1 MMPLECTIEAIHWEW
16 VTNFEDVRWEAK
28 KGNSKNCE
36 VLLMRN
42 GTGKTTSI
50 LLLQHL
56 VAGIIPDDNLLRRSI
71 YKGLVE
77 SKELPAKGGPSKYS
91 VTFKINSK
99 LYTLGYIFQ
108 DFIGAPEMFTQ
119 TPTGYEKGYKMPSQF
134 KNAFQNNLSLT
145 KLLFLDTQQTGNDEL
160 RMGKDAIDGMFKI
173 LANVKILEYAREEYL
188 PKAVERERKKSEH
201 KGSAKERKLAETALK
216 RARSTLRD
224 CKTKLGVAKKE
235 LGINQKELM
244 DVKLLIQKVKDNT
257 EHKTK
262 YDQYDRRRDVVVAQ
276 IKAKTK
282 SLLEALID
290 PSNLGDGIW
299 GDVKNYYETLS
310 KSRIPKSIAREYLGA
325 ILDEEKCI
333 CGNAIHETE
342 KQCITQR
349 MESSMGL
356 GILSEVYIM
365 KDKVKESNL
374 SVEIQQLKDDIISLN
389 REMASITDELGRLKL
404 LLGDDERHQ
413 LDVLGEKKRGLSD
426 AISNLNDDIIMYEST
441 DDGTIKT
448 NRVAFCGRSMSVK
461 GLPSEKPEFI
471 AECKNIY
478 WLKQIEKGLNKKL
491 AAIAGIDDISEAA
504 DLVADVFSR
513 IEEKCLRFYQDKV
526 LETASKELKRF
537 NLLNN
542 LSIHSLQDGITLVP
556 EGGGAPRR
564 GTSTGEELSVIM
576 SVVSAL
582 SSLTDLN
589 IPMLID
595 NPTKGLDRV
604 KINGFEQTMSSL
616 KNQVILFIYNT
627 ERDQSPSFF
636 NAENINPSTFMREH
650 ESIEGVFPESPPHGH
665 YNVKCDWA
673 TFENYM
679 TERGE

>member
-1 MMPLECTIEAIHWEW
+1 MPLDCTIEAIHWEW
-16 VTNFEDVRWEAK
+16 ITNFENVRWEAK

-56 VAGIIPDDNLLRRSI
+56 VAGLIPDRELLQRSV

-77 SKELPAKGGPSKYS
+77 SQEMPAKGGPSRYT

-99 LYTLGYIFQ
+99 IYSLGYLFE
-108 DFIGAPEMFTQ
+108 DFVGEPEMFTQ

-188 PKAVERERKKSEH
+188 PKAVERERKKSEN

-216 RARSTLRD
+216 RAKSTLRD
-224 CKTKLGVAKKE
+224 VKQSLKAAKEELSEKQKDLIDVNKLIK
-235 LGINQKELM
+235 
-244 DVKLLIQKVKDNT
+244 KVKDNT
-257 EHKTK
+257 QHKA
-262 YDQYDRRRDVVVAQ
+262 DYDRYELERSNIVTQ
-276 IKAKTK
+276 LKLKTK
-282 SLLEALID
+282 SLLDALID
-290 PSNLGDGIW
+290 PSNLGESIW
-299 GDVKNYYETLS
+299 GDVKKYYETLS

-333 CGNAIHETE
+333 CGNKIHETE
-342 KQCITQR
+342 KQCINER

-356 GILSEVYIM
+356 GILSEVYVM
-365 KDKVKESNL
+365 KDKVKESSLTAN
-374 SVEIQQLKDDIISLN
+374 VPQLKDEIDQLN
-389 REMASITDELGRLKL
+389 KNIESVEGELARLKL

-413 LDVLGEKKRGLSD
+413 LDTLGEKKRGLSD
-426 AISNLNDDIIMYEST
+426 RIQELQDDITMYGTT

-448 NRVAFCGRSMSVK
+448 NRATYCGRSMSVK
-461 GLPSEKPEFI
+461 GDPSEKPEFI

-478 WLKQIEKGLNKKL
+478 WLNQIEKGLNKKL

-504 DLVADVFSR
+504 ELIANLFSK
-513 IEEKCLRFYQDKV
+513 IEENALKYYQDKI
-526 LETASKELKRF
+526 LETATRELKRF

-542 LSIHSLQDGITLVP
+542 LSIHSLEDGITLVP

-582 SSLTDLN
+582 SNLTDLN

-604 KINGFEQTMSSL
+604 KITGFEQTMSSL

-627 ERDQSPSFF
+627 ERDQSPHFF
-636 NAENINPSTFMREH
+636 NIQNVNPSTFMREQ
-650 ESIEGVFPESPPHGH
+650 ESIEGDFPESSPHGN
-665 YNVKCDWA
+665 YSVKYDWA

-679 TERGE
+679 KNKGD